1 MSNVIYCTYLTI
13 YKGNKLPPFY
23 IGSTSAL
30 KISEGYRG
38 SVQSKKYKQ
47 IWLSEL
53 KDNPHLFETQILT
66 THTTREEAL
75 NREESFQKKMNVVNN
90 PLYINLCIAGKLF
103 SDNTGRK
110 RTEQMRLNISM
121 NHGKGMLGRK
131 HSEKT
136 KTQMS
141 KNSYHRGRFG
151 SNSPIYGR
159 KHSDESK
166 RKMSFKNKGKK
177 RTVEQS
183 IRQSE
188 RQKGRA
194 APNKGIPHTEE
205 CKRKISLKAK
215 NRPKRKWITN
225 NIIEQLISKD
235 DKIPENYTNGRLK
248 KR

>member
-75 NREESFQKKMNVVNN
+75 NREE
-90 PLYINLCIAGKLF
+90 
-103 SDNTGRK
+103 
-110 RTEQMRLNISM
+110 SM

-225 NIIEQLISKD
+225 NIIEQLISKE